1 MSGFNFTRRA
11 FLKKSSVGA
20 AALGLASAVPSLVH
34 AEQQATLPAQPGL
47 PTGGMTTGPAPMPV
61 GPLGS
66 TPFVVYVSDPS
77 TGAGSVLIGEEERP
91 FNDPRLIQVLQQIK
105 A

>member
-1 MSGFNFTRRA
+1 MSGSNVTRRS

-34 AEQQATLPAQPGL
+34 AEQQAEQARPSL
-47 PTGGMTTGPAPMPV
+47 PTGGPAPAPAPAIS

-66 TPFVVYVSDPS
+66 APFVVYVSDPS
-77 TGAGSVLIGEEERP
+77 SGSGSVLIGEEERP
-91 FNDPRLIQVLQQIK
+91 FNDPRLIQALQQIK

>member
-1 MSGFNFTRRA
+1 MSGFNVTRRG

-34 AEQQATLPAQPGL
+34 AQEQATQPARPGL
-47 PTGGMTTGPAPMPV
+47 PTGGLTPAPAPMPV

-77 TGAGSVLIGEEERP
+77 TGTGSVLIGEEERP
-91 FNDPRLIQVLQQIK
+91 FDDPRLVQALQQIK